1 MPSSVPMFSKS
12 LESKLFLKKPDGTL
26 ASWLHDICLQPYNA
40 KPEVFNMVVEIP
52 RHTHAKME
60 ISMSVDKNPIIQDV
74 KKGKLRFLRNVFP
87 NYGVPFNYGAL
98 PMTFESPFHNPLSN
112 LMPDLTSDE
121 KALKGDKDPLD
132 VVEIGSKIPEMGSV
146 IQVKVITCLP
156 MIDEGELDFKII
168 AINTE
173 DPKVDSINSIE
184 DIRTHFPGVLENVH
198 YYFKYYKSPDVNV
211 IMRDAKLFDQ
221 QLTLNLIE
229 ETHKA
234 YINDFKIESVV
245 RYDNEETKYPKEY
258 KTFEDETMNTF
269 LYVSQK

>member
-1 MPSSVPMFSKS
+1 
-12 LESKLFLKKPDGTL
+12 
-26 ASWLHDICLQPYNA
+26 
-40 KPEVFNMVVEIP
+40 
-52 RHTHAKME
+52 
-60 ISMSVDKNPIIQDV
+60 
-74 KKGKLRFLRNVFP
+74 
-87 NYGVPFNYGAL
+87 
-98 PMTFESPFHNPLSN
+98 
-112 LMPDLTSDE
+112 MPDLTSDE

-211 IMRDAKLFDQ
+211 FMRDAKLFDQ
-221 QLTLNLIE
+221 VFILILLL
-229 ETHKA
+229 
-234 YINDFKIESVV
+234 KI
-245 RYDNEETKYPKEY
+245 
-258 KTFEDETMNTF
+258 F
-269 LYVSQK
+269 

>member
-98 PMTFESPFHNPLSN
+98 PMTFE
-112 LMPDLTSDE
+112 

-211 IMRDAKLFDQ
+211 FMRDAKLFDQ

-234 YINDFKIESVV
+234 YINDFKKESVV